1 MLAAAIAN
9 SLSVSTS
16 MIAFASGVGGRTP
29 AARKA
34 ASDDMMA
41 FNFSPGFRTADGL
54 LSTTRGVFNAVP
66 QCGSIKKD
74 NHRQV
79 LDLGQD

>member
-16 MIAFASGVGGRTP
+16 MMAFASGVGGRTP

-34 ASDDMMA
+34 ASEDMTA
-41 FNFSPGFRTADGL
+41 FNISPGL
-54 LSTTRGVFNAVP
+54 LEGRRAVRHTRGVGAVLP
-66 QCGSIKKD
+66 CDTIK
-74 NHRQV
+74 RYTTV
-79 LDLGQD
+79 R